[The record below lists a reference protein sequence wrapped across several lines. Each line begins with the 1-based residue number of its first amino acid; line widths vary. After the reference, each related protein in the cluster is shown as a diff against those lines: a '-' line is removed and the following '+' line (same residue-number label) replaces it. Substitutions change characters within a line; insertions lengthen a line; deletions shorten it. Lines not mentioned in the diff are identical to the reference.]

1 MPRKTKNN
9 RKISFKK
16 KNENS
21 LFKKIAK
28 KQKNMKK
35 HFKKIK
41 QKQKSHELC
50 FF

>member
-9 RKISFKK
+9 RKISFLK